1 MSIISK
7 KTLLSFKQSFLLF
20 LAYYRHLKWDLQ
32 ELKIGVN
39 LKSLKGVLK
48 NVLELHLLKLLK
60 SYRSNLSFGGFGT
73 IIVLRIE
80 VWTTL
85 LGISCSTPEVVAL
98 KMWQYRIKC

>member
-1 MSIISK
+1 MPNVCHK
-7 KTLLSFKQSFLLF
+7 Y
-20 LAYYRHLKWDLQ
+20 LAQLEEKGKLKAIVTQNIDGLHQ
-32 ELKIGVN
+32 KAG
-39 LKSLKGVLK
+39 SK

-60 SYRSNLSFGGFGT
+60 SYRSNLSFRGFGT

-98 KMWQYRIKC
+98 KMEELLIIFIASPRL

>member
-20 LAYYRHLKWDLQ
+20 LGLQ

-48 NVLELHLLKLLK
+48 YVLELHLLKLLK